1 MQPKNDMVELV
12 HDTLEA
18 ECVQCGR
25 KWKAE
30 AKNRSTLYTEDG
42 AVADA
47 HEDIHEHVMETAH
60 DVKHVTTHHTK
71 AEYTWGENYEP
82 MPFGTS

>member
-1 MQPKNDMVELV
+1 MQPKNDMVEFV

-18 ECVQCGR
+18 TCVQCG
-25 KWKAE
+25 KIWKAE
-30 AKNRSTLYTEDG
+30 AKHRSNLNTGSND
-42 AVADA
+42 VADA
-47 HEDIHEHVMETAH
+47 HEDIHEHVMEWAH

-82 MPFGTS
+82 MPFGTP